1 MTVSCLS
8 IMEARIHFNGKIKK
22 VYMVSLKLLYVKK
35 RQKRR
40 HTAAYRSLVAV
51 VAFTLGKMRAFL
63 LVAALIASVVVAFV
77 PANVRSPVTRG
88 TIVMDGKSN
97 ALKGR
102 IKSIKNTRRITEAMR
117 LVAAARVRRA
127 QDAVLKTRPLIGQ
140 LQLVRPPCVPK
151 RYILYSLILSSVLR
165 SFFRSFRYS
174 RRYWMHAS
182 RRTWNCPSWR
192 CAT

>member
-1 MTVSCLS
+1 MRSFVLVIS
-8 IMEARIHFNGKIKK
+8 A
-22 VYMVSLKLLYVKK
+22 LL
-35 RQKRR
+35 
-40 HTAAYRSLVAV
+40 
-51 VAFTLGKMRAFL
+51 
-63 LVAALIASVVVAFV
+63 ASVVVAFV

-140 LQLVRPPCVPK
+140 LQLVRCTSFSSPSPPSPLAPAH
-151 RYILYSLILSSVLR
+151 YHLQTFLFYFFTNSSFL
-165 SFFRSFRYS
+165 FENRYS
-174 RRYWMHAS
+174 RRCWTRVS